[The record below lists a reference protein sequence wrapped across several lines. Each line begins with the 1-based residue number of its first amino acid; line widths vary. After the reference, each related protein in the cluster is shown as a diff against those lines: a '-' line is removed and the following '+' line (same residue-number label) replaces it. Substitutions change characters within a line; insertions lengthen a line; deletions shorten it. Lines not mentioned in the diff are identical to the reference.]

1 MTISKLTDL
10 EFIVLACDGIF
21 DVMNNTEVIKFV
33 RSRLAQ
39 RIHPKEVIITKMTVR
54 FQKCL
59 LSRTKNAIFRT
70 KMTVNVDQNQQFI
83 VKMADLCPKWF
94 HEKVEPL
101 LEIKMTGRFSIS
113 HTQNR
118 SILKY
123 PQQ

>member
-39 RIHPKEVIITKMTVR
+39 RIHPKEVIITKMNVR

-59 LSRTKNAIFRT
+59 LSRTKITVISKNAIFRT
-70 KMTVNVDQNQQFI
+70 KMTVFIDLNQQSI
-83 VKMADLCPKWF
+83 AKMTFVCPK
-94 HEKVEPL
+94 
-101 LEIKMTGRFSIS
+101 
-113 HTQNR
+113 
-118 SILKY
+118 
-123 PQQ
+123 